1 MVLVPPRA
9 DPRRPGAAPRLTAVA
24 GGARVAVGAWRAVR
38 RRRVRAHAGHG
49 IAGPDP
55 VTLVECGARD
65 RRARTHPRLAAVAPG
80 ARVTVAARSAAGG
93 GGGGGGAAPRGAG
106 PRQGGPVRS

>member
-24 GGARVAVGAWRAVR
+24 SGARVGVGAWRAVR

-65 RRARTHPRLAAVAPG
+65 RRAGTHPRPAAVARGGP
-80 ARVTVAARSAAGG
+80 VTVAAPRALGG
-93 GGGGGGAAPRGAG
+93 GRAGAAAAR
-106 PRQGGPVRS
+106 PVA